1 LVIPAQFEYALS
13 FSEGLAPVVM
23 NGKLGFIDKNG
34 DDSMFSFG
42 IPEIM
47 VIVVVVG
54 AISLV
59 IFGMRLAKNLF
70 KKNEN

>member
-1 LVIPAQFEYALS
+1 
-13 FSEGLAPVVM
+13 M